1 MTQMATT
8 KTDGTV
14 PTNYT
19 LCIKGDCPKAA
30 TCLRHRA
37 TQMMQADVQ
46 RWSIL
51 SPAYLVQIEGE
62 CPHYRSAEKVRYARG
77 FVQMMS
83 ALTVKQAHVVKDS
96 IVATFGMNMYY
107 RMRRGE
113 RLITPTE
120 QEAIYQLLEQ
130 QGITTRP
137 EFDAYVEDYL
147 W

>member
-1 MTQMATT
+1 MAKQ
-8 KTDGTV
+8 KTPQTSGEV
-14 PTNYT
+14 PTSYT

-30 TCLRHRA
+30 MCLRYKA
-37 TQMMQADVQ
+37 TLMIPADVMK
-46 RWSIL
+46 WSIL
-51 SPAYLVQIEGE
+51 SPAYLAQTEGE
-62 CPHYRSAEKVRYARG
+62 CPHYRSAEKVQYARG
-77 FVQMMS
+77 FVRMMS

-120 QEAIYQLLEQ
+120 QEAIYQMLEQ
-130 QGITTRP
+130 QGVTTRP